1 MALRRERNRSKVDDE
16 ISAKIDEVLA
26 SRDDEEVDD
35 QDEVLDEPDELV
47 DEVDEPAGT
56 DAGTTA
62 ASRQPRAES
71 RRAARRERPDKGRR
85 RARKDRR
92 TERDKLDA
100 TPPWETKR
108 HVEVDATTGPFDITD
123 APDDDMERVDLGA
136 LRIPGAAGLD
146 LRVDVDETGVAVAA
160 TLSHTAGHMQLG
172 VFAAPRSEGIWDEVR
187 AEIKSSVGTQRG
199 TAQESEGEF
208 GIELTGSIPA
218 DGGMSK
224 VRFVG
229 VDGPRWFVRAM
240 LVGAPA
246 TDPKLAKT
254 FNRVI
259 RNLVVVRG
267 TDPLPVRDPIPLT
280 LPEEVAEQIREAQQ
294 AAADS

>member
-16 ISAKIDEVLA
+16 ISSKIDEVLA
-26 SRDDEEVDD
+26 SRGDDGEVEDSVEQEQDD
-35 QDEVLDEPDELV
+35 LDDLDDKTPAEDSDADEPTGE
-47 DEVDEPAGT
+47 
-56 DAGTTA
+56 
-62 ASRQPRAES
+62 SRANA
-71 RRAARRERPDKGRR
+71 RRAAREQRADKGRR
-85 RARKDRR
+85 RRKDKR

-108 HVEVDATTGPFDITD
+108 QVEVDATTGPFDITD
-123 APDDDMERVDLGA
+123 APDDDLERVDLGA
-136 LRIPGAAGLD
+136 LRIPGAEGLE
-146 LRVDVDETGVAVAA
+146 LRVDVDETGAAVAV
-160 TLSHTAGHMQLG
+160 TLAHTAGHMQVG

-187 AEIKSSVGTQRG
+187 ADIRSSIGSQRG
-199 TAQESEGEF
+199 TAQESDGEF
-208 GIELTGSIPA
+208 GVELTGSIPG

-246 TDPKLAKT
+246 TDPKLTKT

-280 LPEEVAEQIREAQQ
+280 LPDEVAEQIRLAQE

>member
-16 ISAKIDEVLA
+16 ISAKIEEVLA
-26 SRDDEEVDD
+26 SRGDDEEVDEG
-35 QDEVLDEPDELV
+35 QDDLDDLDDETPAKDSGA
-47 DEVDEPAGT
+47 DESAGESR
-56 DAGTTA
+56 
-62 ASRQPRAES
+62 ASA
-71 RRAARRERPDKGRR
+71 RRAAREQRPDKGRR
-85 RARKDRR
+85 RRKDKR

-108 HVEVDATTGPFDITD
+108 HVEVEATTGPFDITD
-123 APDDDMERVDLGA
+123 APDDDLERVDLGA
-136 LRIPGAAGLD
+136 LRIPGSEGLE
-146 LRVDVDETGVAVAA
+146 LRVDVDETGAAVAV
-160 TLSHTAGHMQLG
+160 TLAHTAGHMQIG

-187 AEIKSSVGTQRG
+187 EEIRSSIGSQRG
-199 TAQESEGEF
+199 TAQESDGEF
-208 GIELTGSIPA
+208 GVELTGSIPG

-267 TDPLPVRDPIPLT
+267 TDPLPVRDAIPLT
-280 LPEEVAEQIREAQQ
+280 LPDEVAEQIRVAQE